1 MPVFASVFA
10 QLHGVG
16 TDSVVVKNPVPGGLG
31 YVLNLFFNAPQWV
44 HLTMIAVGMV
54 AGGTAAYFGWT
65 YREAILTWLKT
76 RNRRA
81 KIALATIAG
90 TAVLVGA
97 GAGGYSFW
105 YMEHANDFCLGCHV
119 MTPSWAKF
127 QKSEHSKLECHNC
140 HRQSQVANARQLIM
154 WIAERP
160 NEIPKHAKVPTR
172 ICAECHIQKPGSDST
187 WKRIIATAGHRVH
200 MASNDTALKKVQCV
214 TCHGVEVHAFQPVD
228 ATCAQSGCHTDTKA
242 KIVLGK
248 MAGQTSLHCT
258 GCHQFTRPVAE
269 NISVDSTKKLTSPA
283 ASQCLDCHEM
293 RQQMKGFDPTKD
305 KHAGLCGN
313 CHNPHKDKKPEDSW
327 KTCGNAGCHTKPAEE
342 TPFHKGIPE
351 HALKTC
357 QGCHSAHTWKA
368 EGSSCMTCHKG
379 IFNDEPKAAPKR
391 AAVTRV
397 APGGAVAATQTWWL
411 TSAHQTPPQGAR
423 RVAARTAGDRVA
435 GPERPFKHKSHRD
448 LVCTSCH
455 SSDTKHGAVTVKTAA
470 DCQTCHHAADRARG
484 CEGCH
489 SRQSLA
495 QPISGVQEVKLTVST
510 GIKSRPTRFLHP
522 QHRDLECQ
530 SCHTKGPELAVMKDC
545 ASCHK
550 EHHDVARECR
560 ACHQG
565 VKAQHERS
573 VHQGCGASG
582 CHQGAEYQ
590 NMPTARQVCLSCHV
604 DMSNHKRGG
613 ECADC
618 HKMTTWSATAGL
630 PKGS

>member
-1 MPVFASVFA
+1 M
-10 QLHGVG
+10 
-16 TDSVVVKNPVPGGLG
+16 
-31 YVLNLFFNAPQWV
+31 NLFFNAPQWV
-44 HLTMIAVGMV
+44 HLTMVVVGAV
-54 AGGTAAYFGWT
+54 AGGAGAWFAWT
-65 YREAILTWLKT
+65 HREAILTWLKT
-76 RNRRA
+76 RDRRA
-81 KIALATIAG
+81 KIALATVAG

-97 GAGGYSFW
+97 GAGGYGFW
-105 YMEHANDFCLGCHV
+105 YMEHENDFCLGCHV

-127 QKSEHSKLECHNC
+127 EKSEHSKLECHDC
-140 HRQSQVANARQLIM
+140 HRQSQLANARQLVM

-160 NEIPKHAKVPTR
+160 NDIPKHAKVPTR

-187 WKRIIATAGHRVH
+187 WKRIIATAGHRIH
-200 MASNDTALKKVQCV
+200 MASNDTALKNVQCV

-228 ATCAQSGCHTDTKA
+228 ATCAQSGCHSDTKA

-269 NISVDSTKKLTSPA
+269 NISLDSTKKA
-283 ASQCLDCHEM
+283 GVAGASQCMDCHEM
-293 RQQMKGFDPTKD
+293 RQQMKGFDPSKD

-313 CHNPHKDKKPEDSW
+313 CHNPHTDKKPEDSW

-342 TPFHKGIPE
+342 TPFHKGIPD
-351 HALKTC
+351 HALKSC
-357 QGCHSAHTWKA
+357 QSCHAAHTWKA
-368 EGSSCMTCHKG
+368 EGSSCLTCHKG
-379 IFNDEPKAAPKR
+379 LFADNGATPGAPAVGKAVGKTHGKAAGNTVKST
-391 AAVTRV
+391 VT
-397 APGGAVAATQTWWL
+397 PTGAVAATQTWWL
-411 TSAHQTPPQGAR
+411 TAAHNAPKGASYQVPATPAR
-423 RVAARTAGDRVA
+423 RVAPTPGPSSRTAGERVT
-435 GPERPFKHKSHRD
+435 GPERPFKHKTHKD
-448 LVCTSCH
+448 LVCTACH
-455 SSDTKHGAVTVKTAA
+455 NSESRHGAVTVKTAA
-470 DCQTCHHAADRARG
+470 DCQSCHHAADRARG

-489 SRQSLA
+489 ASKTMA
-495 QPISGVQEVKLTVST
+495 QPLTLVRDVKLTVWT
-510 GIKSRPTRFLHP
+510 APKSRSMRFTHP
-522 QHRDLECQ
+522 QHRALECQ
-530 SCHTKGPELAVMKDC
+530 QCHTRGPELAVTKDC
-545 ASCHK
+545 ASCHT
-550 EHHDVARECR
+550 EHHDAARDCR